1 MGSHRYLWMC
11 VILAVILLV
20 SAAIG
25 MKTAVA
31 TLEKKVEQV
40 LGPGSEIASISVGFT
55 GVYVEGLRIRGPA
68 KWPARNTLR
77 AERVR
82 VVPSLRSLFSGRY
95 RVRSV
100 IVEKPYL
107 CVYKT
112 PAGKVLV
119 VPSLL
124 NRDERRPASRTPAGG
139 DLVTIGRIT
148 LEDAVIEFFDASV
161 ARPPVQMRL
170 EQIQATLRNLD
181 IPAYAGR
188 SDFSL
193 TGVARGV
200 HASGTVDIR
209 GWVVIASRDSEVTV
223 RLRTVDLAVLSP
235 YLSRSGDVKVLGG
248 TLDADVVSEVKKGRI
263 RAPGKITLAD
273 LELAP
278 SPGLFGSFMGVPRD
292 AVLTF
297 LRDSQNRI
305 SLDFVLEGDM
315 SDPRFTLHEAFSR
328 RLAASMA
335 EALDVGI
342 KGVAEGAG
350 TLGRKGADAA
360 GDVVRGVGN
369 AVEQFFGGGKD

>member
-1 MGSHRYLWMC
+1 
-11 VILAVILLV
+11 AVTLLV

-31 TLEKKVEQV
+31 TLGEKVEQA
-40 LGPGSEIASISVGFT
+40 LGPGSEIASISVGFS
-55 GVYVEGLRIRGPA
+55 GVYVEGLRVRAQG
-68 KWPARNTLR
+68 KWPARDTLR

-82 VVPSLRSLFSGRY
+82 VVPSLRSLFSGQY

-100 IVEKPYL
+100 IVEEPYL
-107 CVYKT
+107 SIYRT

-124 NRDERRPASRTPAGG
+124 NRDSRGAASRAPAGD

-148 LEDAVIEFFDASV
+148 LKDAVIEFFDASV
-161 ARPPVQMRL
+161 ARPPAQIRL

-188 SDFSL
+188 SEFSF

-200 HASGTVDIR
+200 HTSGTVDIR
-209 GWVVIASRDSEVTV
+209 GWVVVASRDSEVTV
-223 RLRTVDLAVLSP
+223 RLRTMDLAALSP
-235 YLSRSGDVKVLGG
+235 YLNRSGDVKVLGG
-248 TLDADVVSEVKKGRI
+248 TLDVDVASEVKKGKI
-263 RAPGKITLAD
+263 RAPGTITIAD

-278 SPGLFGSFMGVPRD
+278 SPGLFGTFMGVPRD

-335 EALDVGI
+335 EVLNVGI

-360 GDVVRGVGN
+360 GDVVKGVGN
-369 AVEQFFGGGKD
+369 AVEQFFGGGRD